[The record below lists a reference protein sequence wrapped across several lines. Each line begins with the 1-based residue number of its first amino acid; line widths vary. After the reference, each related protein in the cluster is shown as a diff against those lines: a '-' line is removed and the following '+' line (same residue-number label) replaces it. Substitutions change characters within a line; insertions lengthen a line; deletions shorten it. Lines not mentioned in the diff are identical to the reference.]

1 MMALLM
7 LLAQL
12 SPGPLARPH
21 ADLEGVQHCNRCHT
35 PRRGVEARKCLECH
49 KILAARIEAGR
60 GLHAQPEFHRC
71 ERCHVEHQG
80 REAELIFWGEGG
92 LQAFDHRKTGYPL
105 EGAHRKI
112 RDCRKCHNPENL
124 PDPEPLRKAHKDL
137 RRTFLGLSRS
147 CTACHRDPHGGQF
160 SDPCKQCH
168 TMDGWKP
175 AARFDHQRTR
185 FPLTGKH
192 AGVACAQCHPL
203 QNGVVQYRGTATRCV
218 ACHRNPH
225 RTIRKP
231 CERCHTPQGWRKL
244 AGNHRFDHST
254 TRFPLTGAHR
264 TVPCEKCHLPGQ
276 PVAAAPT
283 RCEECHADPHAGQLS
298 TDCERCHTTLRFQ
311 IPRFT
316 PEDHDTTRF
325 PLTGAHR
332 TVPCRDCHR
341 RVPPDTLAAL
351 SGLPR
356 TALPDTALQVF
367 RFRDTVCTVC
377 HADPHDG
384 EFAAAC
390 SSCHTPARWSDL
402 PNFDH
407 AATRFP
413 LRGAHRTVPCASCH
427 RNLAAERPRPRP
439 LRLDGLP
446 RTCEG
451 CHGNSVQ
458 GGLR

>member
-1 MMALLM
+1 MPQPGEPARPRAPAEG
-7 LLAQL
+7 AQGSAPDL
-12 SPGPLARPH
+12 FGAFPKLHRMSPGSAWRSVFGSLQAVSY
-21 ADLEGVQHCNRCHT
+21 DGWM
-35 PRRGVEARKCLECH
+35 EARGPVRSPAH
-49 KILAARIEAGR
+49 
-60 GLHAQPEFHRC
+60 
-71 ERCHVEHQG
+71 
-80 REAELIFWGEGG
+80 
-92 LQAFDHRKTGYPL
+92 PL
-105 EGAHRKI
+105 
-112 RDCRKCHNPENL
+112 
-124 PDPEPLRKAHKDL
+124 
-137 RRTFLGLSRS
+137 F
-147 CTACHRDPHGGQF
+147 
-160 SDPCKQCH
+160 
-168 TMDGWKP
+168 
-175 AARFDHQRTR
+175 
-185 FPLTGKH
+185 TGKH

-244 AGNHRFDHST
+244 AGNHRFDHS
-254 TRFPLTGAHR
+254 
-264 TVPCEKCHLPGQ
+264 
-276 PVAAAPT
+276 
-283 RCEECHADPHAGQLS
+283 
-298 TDCERCHTTLRFQ
+298 
-311 IPRFT
+311 
-316 PEDHDTTRF
+316 TTRF